1 MKRLTEKNES
11 PCTCCGGIGSCRADC
26 SYKQIYDRL
35 AEYEDTGLT
44 PKEIEDM
51 VSVREITPEAEYAID
66 KHANNLIQKLDELIT
81 KTDEKNE
88 LQRYKEAE
96 EQGLLEWLPC
106 KLGDTVYRV
115 IRGKK
120 GRGHIAPAT
129 VSGLHLGDTTR
140 NRRYQKEY
148 EYLVLRVDGGFCAH
162 VNKKDIG
169 KTVFLTR
176 EEAEKALEEV
186 CRKNT

>member
-1 MKRLTEKNES
+1 MKRLTKRDGKYMDCLCENCEAKNQDF
-11 PCTCCGGIGSCRADC
+11 CDCGFEVWARL
-26 SYKQIYDRL
+26 KQ
-35 AEYEDTGLT
+35 YED
-44 PKEIEDM
+44 M
-51 VSVREITPEAEYAID
+51 
-66 KHANNLIQKLDELIT
+66 
-81 KTDEKNE
+81 
-88 LQRYKEAE
+88 E
-96 EQGLLEWLPC
+96 EQGLLVRLPC
-106 KLGDTVYRV
+106 KVGDTVYRV

-169 KTVFLTR
+169 KTVFLTQKA
-176 EEAEKALEEV
+176 AEKALEDA
-186 CRKNT
+186 

>member
-1 MKRLTEKNES
+1 MKRLTTDKPSNNTEAMLNYAYAKDGYVHLSYADGEEDVRL
-11 PCTCCGGIGSCRADC
+11 TEYLCRAAQEIGCEFATEENILNGDMCLECDC
-26 SYKQIYDRL
+26 KVSILNVLAIQAAELRERL
-35 AEYEDTGLT
+35 KKYED
-44 PKEIEDM
+44 
-51 VSVREITPEAEYAID
+51 
-66 KHANNLIQKLDELIT
+66 
-81 KTDEKNE
+81 
-88 LQRYKEAE
+88 AE
-96 EQGLLEWLPC
+96 EQGLLVRLPC
-106 KLGDTVYRV
+106 KVGDTVYRV

-176 EEAEKALEEV
+176 EEAEKALEDA
-186 CRKNT
+186 